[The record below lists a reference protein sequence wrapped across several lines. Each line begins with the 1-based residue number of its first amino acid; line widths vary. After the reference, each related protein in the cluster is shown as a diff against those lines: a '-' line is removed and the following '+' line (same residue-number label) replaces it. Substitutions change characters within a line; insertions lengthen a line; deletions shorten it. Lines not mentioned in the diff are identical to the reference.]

1 LEKAKRCDC
10 VSERLISERAEKLK
24 EYGVVVSSVV
34 SYVLEDGP
42 SNCDSPQD
50 ESKVKINTTDAPER
64 VFLFSVF
71 FESLHYPF
79 DRYHNIKVPKTGPT
93 DHW

>member
-50 ESKVKINTTDAPER
+50 ESKVKIDTTDAPER
-64 VFLFSVF
+64 VSC
-71 FESLHYPF
+71 SLSLSHCII
-79 DRYHNIKVPKTGPT
+79 RLT
-93 DHW
+93 DITI